1 MVKVLK
7 QIKLRIREMPVMVR
21 ASAAFMIC
29 TFMQRGISVLT
40 TPIFTRI
47 LTTEQFGYYSIF
59 TSWLDVVSVF
69 TTLKLAGGV
78 FTQALVK
85 FEEKRDELIASTAGL
100 GTTITIAVTLLYL
113 IFRDIVNSL
122 VGMDTFIIICM
133 IVSAWATLMFDMWA
147 AHQRVEYKY
156 KGLIILTL
164 VVSVAKPL
172 TGVLAI
178 LQTQNYK
185 AEARII
191 SLVAVE
197 VLCFSWLFLLFIK
210 RGRTFYNK
218 RFWRYSLSLNVPLIP
233 HYLTRT
239 VLNQCDRLMI
249 KAMLGYSEAGI
260 YSLAYNLAMLLTL
273 VNSSILN
280 SFNPWMYQRIKT
292 GEYKKI
298 APVSY
303 VLLGVIAM
311 AALGLTAIAPEIVRA
326 FAPIEY
332 YEAIW
337 VIPPVTVGMYF
348 LFMYSLYANFEFYFE
363 RTRLMTF
370 VSTLG
375 GALNVILNY
384 LCIPIWGY
392 VAAGYTTLFCYMLY
406 AVAHYFG
413 MKKIVKDKLSN
424 IEIYNMRII
433 IAISAGLICLSV
445 VMMSFY
451 ENILVRYC
459 ILLILLSGGF
469 LKRKK
474 IIQVFNEL

>member
-1 MVKVLK
+1 MIKVLK
-7 QIKLRIREMPVMVR
+7 RIKFRIIEMPVTVK
-21 ASAAFMIC
+21 ASAAFLIC
-29 TFMQRGISVLT
+29 TFIQRGISVLT

-100 GTTITIAVTLLYL
+100 GTTITIAITLLYL
-113 IFRDIVNSL
+113 IFKDIVNSL
-122 VGMDTFIIICM
+122 IGMDTFIIICM

-147 AHQRVEYKY
+147 AYQRVEYKY

-172 TGVLAI
+172 TGILAI
-178 LQTQNYK
+178 LKTQNYK

-197 VLCFSWLFLLFIK
+197 VFCFSWLFLLFVK
-210 RGRTFYNK
+210 RGKTIYNK

-249 KAMLGYSEAGI
+249 KAKLGYSEAGI
-260 YSLAYNLAMLLTL
+260 YSFAYNLAMLVTL

-298 APVSY
+298 ARVSY

-337 VIPPVTVGMYF
+337 VIQPVTVGMYF

-363 RTRLMTF
+363 KTRLMTV

-375 GALNVILNY
+375 GVLNVILNY

-392 VAAGYTTLFCYMLY
+392 VAAGYTTLFCYMMY

-413 MKKIVKDKLSN
+413 MKKIVKDKLFH
-424 IEIYNMRII
+424 IEIYDIRII
-433 IAISAGLICLSV
+433 IAISAGLLCLSV
-445 VMMSFY
+445 IMMNFY
-451 ENILVRYC
+451 EKILVRYC
-459 ILLILLSGGF
+459 ILLILLFGGF
-469 LKRKK
+469 LKREK
-474 IIQVFNEL
+474 IIRVFNEL